1 VPNRKP
7 LVEKNLKMGN
17 VALFNKILVATEHCI
32 FDRDAQSNQS
42 GQAKGTGDDQQWN
55 QQFRSLSG
63 DSREGGGKESHDF
76 FSCSRFQVAVLLG

>member
-1 VPNRKP
+1 MEQGV
-7 LVEKNLKMGN
+7 
-17 VALFNKILVATEHCI
+17 

-76 FSCSRFQVAVLLG
+76 FSCSRFQVAVLLGYPEHVFHTRNKFHVFN